1 MPSTLAVVSNCA
13 FTALV
18 TAVEIIATCSSA
30 SPRPMGFFACAAG
43 AGASAGASAGSAL
56 AAGMGITVSS
66 GMPRGVGVG
75 RND

>member
-18 TAVEIIATCSSA
+18 TAVEIIATCSSV
-30 SPRPMGFFACAAG
+30 SPRPMGFFACA
-43 AGASAGASAGSAL
+43 ASAGASAGSAL